1 MNKFML
7 IALKEAKKAYSKR
20 EVPVGAVIVKDDIV
34 IAKAYNLREHRNTSL
49 AHAEILAI
57 EKACKK
63 LKSWRLDGCIM
74 YVTLEPCLMCAGAIT
89 QSRIKKVVIGA
100 LDEKNGVVESIANV
114 FDIKTTTKVEYE
126 IEKEEECS
134 NILSDF
140 FKMIRENK
148 NKRTVKIKLI

>member
-1 MNKFML
+1 MNKFMMA
-7 IALKEAKKAYSKR
+7 ALNEAKKAYAKR
-20 EVPVGAVIVKDDIV
+20 EVPVGAVIVKEDII
-34 IAKAYNLREHRNTSL
+34 IAKAYNLREHKNTSL

-63 LKSWRLDGCIM
+63 LKSWRLDGCTM

-100 LDEKNGVVESIANV
+100 LDEKNGVIESIANV

-126 IEKEEECS
+126 IDNTEECS
-134 NILSDF
+134 KIISTF
-140 FKMIRENK
+140 FKELRSNK
-148 NKRTVKIKLI
+148 KTNQN

>member
-1 MNKFML
+1 MNKFMK
-7 IALKEAKKAYSKR
+7 IALIEAKKAYSRK

-34 IAKAYNLREHRNTSL
+34 IAKAYNLREYKQTSL

-57 EKACKK
+57 AKACKK
-63 LKSWRLDGCIM
+63 LNSWRLDGCTM

-114 FDIKTTTKVEYE
+114 FEIKTTTKVEYE
-126 IEKEEECS
+126 IENEEECS
-134 NILSDF
+134 KILTNF
-140 FKMIRENK
+140 FKELRDNK
-148 NKRTVKIKLI
+148 SKSS

>member
-1 MNKFML
+1 MSKFMQL
-7 IALKEAKKAYSKR
+7 ALNEAKKAYSKK
-20 EVPVGAVIVKDDIV
+20 EVPVGAVIVKDDVV
-34 IAKAYNLREHRNTSL
+34 ISKAHNLREHKNTSL

-63 LKSWRLDGCIM
+63 LKSWRLDDCTM

-126 IEKEEECS
+126 LENNEECS
-134 NILSDF
+134 KILSDF
-140 FKMIRENK
+140 FKELRSSK
-148 NKRTVKIKLI
+148 SK